1 MSTQNDQSI
10 NSQTEND
17 NTESTHQISPIEK
30 LIQSFREDLESS
42 PTSYSA
48 YQQKIMKI
56 LRDEIKPLCT
66 RAARSSASSNT
77 GWRTELNDRFKGRG
91 AKWVYVEIDEVIPTL
106 NRFDYIG
113 LDTTDYRAWIKQHGK
128 AWIRY
133 AAGRILDGKPA
144 AAFSIHLV
152 GSTIPESK
160 NLHLIDIED
169 LDNIITPM
177 TATPKALNIESIK
190 TNPETEKVE
199 EVSNKDTDEIT
210 TTVNVEENN
219 VEENNDEENN
229 EALDNDA
236 F

>member
-10 NSQTEND
+10 NTSTENG
-17 NTESTHQISPIEK
+17 NTEITNQITPIDK
-30 LIQSFREDLESS
+30 LIQSFREDLENS

-66 RAARSSASSNT
+66 RAAKSSTSANS
-77 GWRTELNDRFKGRG
+77 GWRAELNNRFKGRG
-91 AKWVYVEIDEVIPTL
+91 AKWVYVNIDEVIPTL
-106 NRFDYIG
+106 NKFDHHG
-113 LDTTDYRAWIKQHGK
+113 LDTSDYRAWINQHGK

-160 NLHLIDIED
+160 NLHLIDLDD
-169 LDNIITPM
+169 LDDIITPM
-177 TATPKALNIESIK
+177 TATPKALGIESIK
-190 TNPETEKVE
+190 ENTRTEVEKETPK
-199 EVSNKDTDEIT
+199 N
-210 TTVNVEENN
+210 NVEEN
-219 VEENNDEENN
+219 VEENNDDDDNA
-229 EALDNDA
+229 ALDNDA